1 MINRHTVDY
10 HPSLSQLTSKI
21 HPFLFLWTRNGFIS
35 PEYFL
40 IFFSNLYIPPWLQ
53 KSFKFMVLRLL
64 ANTFVN
70 QRVESVHF
78 YSCPEQNSPP
88 CSYHYPK
95 GSTKFPIPPELRFL
109 KVYFFPNEKKD
120 MELKRWP
127 KLKLREYWINSTIV
141 ATFHFWFLF
150 YCTII

>member
-95 GSTKFPIPPELRFL
+95 GRTKFPIPPKLRFL